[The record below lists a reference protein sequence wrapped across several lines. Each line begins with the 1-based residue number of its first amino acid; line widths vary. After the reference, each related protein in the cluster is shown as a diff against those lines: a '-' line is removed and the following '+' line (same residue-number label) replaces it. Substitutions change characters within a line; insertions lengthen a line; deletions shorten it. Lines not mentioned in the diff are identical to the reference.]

1 MSAGDNYLA
10 KSLKLLGKAENENDP
25 ALRAEFEN
33 LAAAFR
39 RLAELAERNQ
49 NFFEFDLT
57 GEGDP
62 KRKS

>member
-10 KSLKLLGKAENENDP
+10 KSLELLGKAENENDP
-25 ALRAEFEN
+25 TLRAEFEN

-39 RLAELAERNQ
+39 RLAEQAARNQ
-49 NFFEFDLT
+49 NFLEFNLT

-62 KRKS
+62 KRKP

>member
-10 KSLKLLGKAENENDP
+10 KSLELLGKAENESDP
-25 ALRAEFEN
+25 TLRAEFEN

-39 RLAELAERNQ
+39 RLAEQAERNQ
-49 NFFEFDLT
+49 NFLEFDLT

-62 KRKS
+62 KGKP

>member
-10 KSLKLLGKAENENDP
+10 KTLELLGKAENENDP

-39 RLAELAERNQ
+39 RLSEQAKRNQ
-49 NFFEFDLT
+49 NFLESDLT

-62 KRKS
+62 NPKP